1 MRISGRPGIRSYLR
15 KVSTLDTLFLIT
27 GKVVWFFLRPETLL
41 LVLFAVPLVLLW
53 RERVAG
59 ARRWL
64 TVGLCA
70 ALVSGVLP
78 VGNLVL
84 NPLER
89 TYPVSPEVTGPAGII
104 VLGGMEDLSPAYTG
118 RLAQVNDAG
127 ERLIVAIE
135 LARRFPEAVVLYSGG
150 QLALVPVDE
159 GAFEVGPDILR
170 RLGLPEN
177 RLLVEGRS
185 RTTAENATFSKA
197 LVPDQGERP
206 WLLVTSAFHMPR
218 ALGSFCAA
226 GWRNLIP
233 WPVDYRGGKML
244 ENLRWDLAGHLHEL
258 NTGVKEWIGL
268 LAYRL
273 TGRTR
278 SFFPEDCN
286 PPAEL
291 PARD

>member
-135 LARRFPEAVVLYSGG
+135 LARRFPEAVVL
-150 QLALVPVDE
+150 
-159 GAFEVGPDILR
+159 
-170 RLGLPEN
+170 
-177 RLLVEGRS
+177 
-185 RTTAENATFSKA
+185 
-197 LVPDQGERP
+197 
-206 WLLVTSAFHMPR
+206 
-218 ALGSFCAA
+218 
-226 GWRNLIP
+226 
-233 WPVDYRGGKML
+233 
-244 ENLRWDLAGHLHEL
+244 
-258 NTGVKEWIGL
+258 
-268 LAYRL
+268 
-273 TGRTR
+273 
-278 SFFPEDCN
+278 
-286 PPAEL
+286 
-291 PARD
+291 